1 MISVCLFQ
9 VHTNCDDFCSALAN
23 LNQTL
28 TEENLAALQKI
39 QKLAAKKGDLTE
51 DQILVG
57 LGVHLIKKLTG
68 RALTNW
74 KKRGIECPCG
84 CKETLEFSRNMYIGK
99 AHFQLMHIDLLF
111 PDEVGGI

>member
-1 MISVCLFQ
+1 MFQ
-9 VHTNCDDFCSALAN
+9 VHTSCDDFCSALAN

-28 TEENLAALQKI
+28 AEENLAALQKI

-68 RALTNW
+68 RALTNR
-74 KKRGIECPCG
+74 KKSGIECPCG

-99 AHFQLMHIDLLF
+99 AHFQLMHIDF
-111 PDEVGGI
+111 